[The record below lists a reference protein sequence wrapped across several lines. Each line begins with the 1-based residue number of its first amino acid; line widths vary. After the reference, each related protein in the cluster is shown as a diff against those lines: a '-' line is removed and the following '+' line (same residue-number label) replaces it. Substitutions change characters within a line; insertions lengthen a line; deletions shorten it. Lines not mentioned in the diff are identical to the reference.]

1 VFRPG
6 VLAALGLSVLIL
18 ATPAAGALEVK
29 LSTSPRRPSAL
40 ERTTVV
46 LNTFA
51 PLVRPDGSCCRLEPY
66 APDSYPFR
74 VEAVSPTGKASRIR
88 VRHARANEWRGVVR
102 FATPG
107 RWHIDLPQFDRSVS
121 VTVGPP
127 LATPAPA
134 RFGPLG
140 RSGCAPP
147 SPAAARGGFLE
158 IFGTAVGD
166 QQLWALPFLP
176 DGASWAQPDAAI
188 FDGLVGR
195 GVKIV
200 FAMTERVPP
209 FRAVGPGGTEIA
221 PGWVQGHAGPTWVGI
236 PGHQWGAQFV
246 FSQPGCWRIRAGP
259 RGDVWLLV
267 RS

>member
-1 VFRPG
+1 MLRPG
-6 VLAALGLSVLIL
+6 VLAALGLSALIL
-18 ATPAAGALEVK
+18 AIPAAGALEVK
-29 LSTSPRRPSAL
+29 LSISPRRPSAL

-51 PLVRPDGSCCRLEPY
+51 PLVRTDGSCCRLEPS
-66 APDSYPFR
+66 APRSYPFR
-74 VEAVSPTGKASRIR
+74 VEAVSPAGKRSRVQ
-88 VRHARANEWRGVVR
+88 VRHRKGNEWRGDVR
-102 FATPG
+102 FATSG
-107 RWHIDLPQFDRSVS
+107 RWRIDLPQFGKSISVA
-121 VTVGPP
+121 VGPP

-140 RSGCAPP
+140 RSGCVPA
-147 SPAAARGGFLE
+147 SPAAARGGFRE

-176 DGASWAQPDAAI
+176 DGASWAEPDAAV
-188 FDGLVGR
+188 FGGLVGR

-209 FRAVGPGGTEIA
+209 FRAVGPDGGEIDPA
-221 PGWVQGHAGPTWVGI
+221 WVHGHVGPTWMGL
-236 PGHQWGAQFV
+236 HQWGAQFV
-246 FSQPGCWRIRAGP
+246 FPVPGCWRIRAGP
-259 RGDVWLLV
+259 RGDVWLLI